1 LRSRVINEISRAEL
15 DPKHLSP
22 TKKPT
27 FTEQSNSIKKMKPH
41 RCFPNPTTTTKAR
54 AMGLA
59 ALAGLLAVPSNGAL
73 IAYYDF
79 ENDTQ
84 DSSGNNNHGT
94 NNGVTFSTTVASS
107 LTHSTRSGSFE
118 GGTSGDHVDL
128 GYLNLFGIA
137 QSTGLTISL
146 WVRPNVESQG
156 AWVIAEGNDT
166 DPDTAYVMGARTQA
180 VGKFSNF
187 VRNNGGTFVTNASSQ
202 NAFVVGEWHHVL
214 ITDNAGT
221 VTVYIDGVQDP
232 NNLSYA
238 KTGTYTFQNSSIGA
252 WLRGAAGGNPTINNQ
267 FDGLIDDVAI
277 YNEILGASRIAALAG
292 GANPIPEPSAA
303 LLSTLA
309 ALGFAGRR
317 SRK

>member
-1 LRSRVINEISRAEL
+1 
-15 DPKHLSP
+15 
-22 TKKPT
+22 
-27 FTEQSNSIKKMKPH
+27 MKPH
-41 RCFPNPTTTTKAR
+41 RSFPNPTTTNKAR
-54 AMGLA
+54 ALGLA
-59 ALAGLLAVPSNGAL
+59 ALAGLLAVPANGAL

-94 NNGVTFSTTVASS
+94 NNGVTFSTTVAGA
-107 LTHSTRSGSFE
+107 LAHSTRSGSFE

-137 QSTGLTISL
+137 QSTGLTMSF
-146 WVRPNVESQG
+146 WVRPDVASQP
-156 AWVIAEGNDT
+156 AWIIAEGNDT
-166 DPDTAYVMGARTQA
+166 DPDTAYVWGSRTQA
-180 VGKFSNF
+180 DGKMSQFI
-187 VRNNGGTFVTNASSQ
+187 RNNAGTFSTSASSQ

-238 KTGTYTFQNSSIGA
+238 KPGTYTFQNSSIGA

-277 YNEILGASRIAALAG
+277 YNEILGSSQISSLAS
-292 GANPIPEPSAA
+292 GANPIPEPSAT
-303 LLSTLA
+303 LLAALA
-309 ALGFAGRR
+309 ALGFTGRR
-317 SRK
+317 IRK